1 MQMQRSRARAIAGL
15 YGQKWHGR
23 LAGAERQGDAN
34 ELTDANEYVSN
45 HLSGLFSGA
54 FQASRANCFSSGKE
68 YRVQVAKSS
77 KKKAPRALPSK
88 PKTSTSAKSK
98 KASGKVKSKPPGK
111 KPVIRSTSRSSIAV
125 KKPVYALKPRGKAVT
140 KTAKSRVPT
149 PRSATPAKGS
159 KTKTA
164 PATIS
169 PATIA
174 PSTISARPPAK
185 PAKPPVPASTQSST
199 TQSKTTQSK
208 TTQSKTAQTKTVAKA
223 PPAPLPSTKPGAKPA
238 AKSTR
243 SPAPTAHKAEPFL
256 AQPAVAT
263 NLKPRKSQIGLGVR
277 ELEHFA
283 DMLLAKRRELV
294 GDMSSMEREALRTGS
309 GSNLSTLPVHMA
321 DMGTD
326 NYEQEFTL
334 TLVEKDRTLLREI
347 NHALA
352 KIQNGTYGIC
362 EGTGIPIAKARLEV
376 QPWTRFSIEYARQR
390 EKNGMGVRTL

>member
-1 MQMQRSRARAIAGL
+1 M
-15 YGQKWHGR
+15 
-23 LAGAERQGDAN
+23 
-34 ELTDANEYVSN
+34 
-45 HLSGLFSGA
+45 
-54 FQASRANCFSSGKE
+54 
-68 YRVQVAKSS
+68 
-77 KKKAPRALPSK
+77 
-88 PKTSTSAKSK
+88 
-98 KASGKVKSKPPGK
+98 
-111 KPVIRSTSRSSIAV
+111 
-125 KKPVYALKPRGKAVT
+125 
-140 KTAKSRVPT
+140 
-149 PRSATPAKGS
+149 
-159 KTKTA
+159 
-164 PATIS
+164 
-169 PATIA
+169 
-174 PSTISARPPAK
+174 
-185 PAKPPVPASTQSST
+185 
-199 TQSKTTQSK
+199 
-208 TTQSKTAQTKTVAKA
+208 AKA